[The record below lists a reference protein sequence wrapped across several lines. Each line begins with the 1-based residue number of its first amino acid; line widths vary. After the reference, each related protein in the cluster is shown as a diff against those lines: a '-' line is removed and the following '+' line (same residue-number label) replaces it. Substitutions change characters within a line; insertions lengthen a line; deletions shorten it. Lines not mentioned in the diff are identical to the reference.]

1 LQLTSFRHITI
12 IQTAFLGDVALAL
25 HLARRIKLLH
35 RNCTLSFV
43 CLPSAR
49 KLAESSPS
57 IDTVI
62 SFDKRGKHSGLKGI
76 RRLAQILNKQET
88 ECVLGLQR
96 SARTSLV
103 AYLSKARV
111 RIGFKNST
119 LSSLYTH
126 TADWDINCHEVER
139 NSSLLRFFSDN
150 QYQAERTELPLVE
163 IHDSDKT
170 IIESAIQSAKE
181 LHKGVYSSRIICI
194 APGSIWYTKRWTQ
207 EGFSVVA
214 SQLRECGYTVIFIG
228 GDEDRFL
235 CEELARTSETISLA
249 GKTSLPQTLALLS
262 RTELLLANDSAP
274 THLAGLVGC
283 TTATIYGSTLPSFG
297 FAPRGEHD
305 IIIENTAVP
314 CRSCGLHGKK
324 ECPKGT
330 LECMTSIKP
339 DYVTTTLLN
348 KLQHK

>member
-1 LQLTSFRHITI
+1 MELKSFRHITI

-35 RNCTLSFV
+35 QNCTLSFV

-49 KLAESSPS
+49 KLVESSPS

-62 SFDKRGKHSGLKGI
+62 TFDKRGKHSGFKGI
-76 RRLAQILNKQET
+76 RWLAEMLQRQGT
-88 ECVLGLQR
+88 ECVIGLQR
-96 SARTSLV
+96 SARTSIV
-103 AYLSKARV
+103 SYFSKARV
-111 RIGFKNST
+111 RVGFKNST

-126 TADWDINCHEVER
+126 RAEWDINSHEVER
-139 NSSLLRFFSDN
+139 NSSLLTFFSDN
-150 QYQAERTELPLVE
+150 HYHIERTELPLVE
-163 IHDSDKT
+163 IHDSDKS
-170 IIESAIQSAKE
+170 IINSAIQTAIEPLK
-181 LHKGVYSSRIICI
+181 LTHSSRIICI
-194 APGSIWYTKRWTQ
+194 APGSIWFTKRWTE

-235 CEELARTSETISLA
+235 CEELARSSQTISLA

-262 RTELLLANDSAP
+262 RTELLLTNDSAP

-283 TTATIYGSTLPSFG
+283 TTATIFGSTLPSFG

-305 IIIENTAVP
+305 IIIENTSVP
-314 CRSCGLHGKK
+314 CRSCGLHGRKD
-324 ECPKGT
+324 CPKGT

-339 DYVTTTLLN
+339 DYVTSLLLK
-348 KLQHK
+348 KLQQK